1 MLVGTSLPFLMAP
14 GLHHAEAFSEAIAQ
28 GAWGK
33 TVARFGE
40 VMRQAA
46 DLEHWA
52 AFEKGFRRVA
62 LMTMDVA
69 AGNRGRAPST
79 ITYLSGD
86 VHHSY
91 VAEAVPAREEGR
103 QVASR
108 ILQAVCSP
116 IRNPLP
122 KVMHAVTAGA
132 ARRSLGVVGRG
143 LSRAGRVP
151 RPPLSWEVTHGPW
164 YDNNLAIL
172 ELRPAGIRMWWTAG
186 EVVDGRQDRPVLRR
200 VATVDVDG

>member
-1 MLVGTSLPFLMAP
+1 
-14 GLHHAEAFSEAIAQ
+14 
-28 GAWGK
+28 
-33 TVARFGE
+33 
-40 VMRQAA
+40 
-46 DLEHWA
+46 
-52 AFEKGFRRVA
+52 
-62 LMTMDVA
+62 MTMDVA